1 MNQKSTILQGSILKS
16 LITFTLSIL
25 FALVLQMTYGMVD
38 LFIVGQFSTV
48 EDIAGVTIG
57 SIVMNMLVSSCNGF
71 AMGTT
76 VLLGQKIGEGKQDE
90 AGAVVGNSVLFF
102 IISGLVITLG
112 MIVPLPSIVQL
123 LNTPPEAVPH
133 TTAYLFYGALG
144 VVPVFAYNL
153 LGSVFRGIGDS
164 KTPLLAVGIACIINI
179 IGDFILV
186 AYFDMGAEGAAIAT
200 VFAQTMSVLI
210 SVYIISR
217 KNLPFHFSKASLK
230 YDSKVFWH
238 TLRLGFPLGI
248 QNLLISFTFVALTM
262 IANQFGVAYSAAI
275 GVSEKVSGIFYFIP
289 FAFMQSLS
297 AYVAQ
302 NYGAMQLDRGRKA
315 TQLAMGICLI
325 CCSLLAYLSFYHGDM
340 LIGIFNDSPDVME
353 YGGNYMASYAFD
365 VFLCAF
371 LLCAAGFFNGIGQTT
386 FVMAQ
391 GLIGALLVRLP
402 LAYLFSIIYGSDL
415 FMIGLAT
422 PIGSVVQLT
431 ICLGYYLWFNKRLKK
446 LELEHQLH
454 KSL

>member
-1 MNQKSTILQGSILKS
+1 
-16 LITFTLSIL
+16 
-25 FALVLQMTYGMVD
+25 
-38 LFIVGQFSTV
+38 
-48 EDIAGVTIG
+48 
-57 SIVMNMLVSSCNGF
+57 
-71 AMGTT
+71 
-76 VLLGQKIGEGKQDE
+76 
-90 AGAVVGNSVLFF
+90 
-102 IISGLVITLG
+102 
-112 MIVPLPSIVQL
+112 
-123 LNTPPEAVPH
+123 
-133 TTAYLFYGALG
+133 
-144 VVPVFAYNL
+144 
-153 LGSVFRGIGDS
+153 
-164 KTPLLAVGIACIINI
+164 
-179 IGDFILV
+179 
-186 AYFDMGAEGAAIAT
+186 
-200 VFAQTMSVLI
+200 
-210 SVYIISR
+210 
-217 KNLPFHFSKASLK
+217 
-230 YDSKVFWH
+230 
-238 TLRLGFPLGI
+238 
-248 QNLLISFTFVALTM
+248 M